1 MPSPGPTAPPALTG
15 PVTTTNSLHGTTAD
29 DQVGIDLTGPAGD
42 LPVGPTALTNGN
54 YVVTSPNWDNG
65 TITDAGAVT
74 WADGTTGLTGPV
86 TTTNSLHGTTEHE
99 KVGRVCFFAD
109 APECVYGEGGVTALT
124 NGGYALATPI
134 WPRPESPGFDVPNV
148 PGAVTYGPAS
158 GGVTGAI
165 SSANSVIGTPPGL
178 LSRPDPA
185 VTSGNAIVVPTGQDR
200 VLVMLLDPED
210 APGDVTAVTPERILE
225 TRDQPGYTTTDSKFQ
240 ATGPLTAGTELA
252 LDVAGR
258 GGIPT
263 NATAAFLNITAIL
276 PDAPGHLT
284 VYPCGTTRPNTSNVN
299 YLPGDVTPNA
309 VLAKIGTNGHV
320 CIWTLATTDLITDT
334 AGYIPQHGATTP
346 IDPERILETR
356 DQPGYTTTDNKFQA
370 TGRLTAGTELAL
382 DVAGRGGIPTNAT
395 AAFLNITAILPDAPG
410 HLTVYPCGT
419 TRPNTSNVNY
429 LPGDVTPNAVLAK
442 IGTNGH
448 VCIWTLATTD
458 LITDTAGYIPQ
469 HGATTPIEPER
480 ILETRDQPGYTT
492 TDNKFQATGRLTAGT
507 ELALDVAGRG
517 GIPTNA
523 TAAFLNITAILP
535 DAPGHL
541 TVYPCG
547 TTRPNT
553 SNVNYLPG
561 DVTPN
566 AVLAKIGTNG
576 HVCIWTLATTDLITD
591 TAGYTAN

>member
-1 MPSPGPTAPPALTG
+1 MTG
-15 PVTTTNSLHGTTAD
+15 P
-29 DQVGIDLTGPAGD
+29 
-42 LPVGPTALTNGN
+42 
-54 YVVTSPNWDNG
+54 
-65 TITDAGAVT
+65 
-74 WADGTTGLTGPV
+74 
-86 TTTNSLHGTTEHE
+86 
-99 KVGRVCFFAD
+99 
-109 APECVYGEGGVTALT
+109 
-124 NGGYALATPI
+124 
-134 WPRPESPGFDVPNV
+134 
-148 PGAVTYGPAS
+148 
-158 GGVTGAI
+158 I

-178 LSRPDPA
+178 LSPPNPR
-185 VTSGNAIVVPTGQDR
+185 VTSGNAVVVPTGQDR

-225 TRDQPGYTTTDSKFQ
+225 TRDEPGYTTTDGEFR
-240 ATGPLTAGTELA
+240 ATGPLTAGTEIA

-263 NATAAFLNITAIL
+263 NATAAFLNITAIH

-284 VYPCGTTRPNTSNVN
+284 VYPCGTPRPTTSNVN
-299 YLPGDVTPNA
+299 YLPGDVAPNA

-320 CIWTLATTDLITDT
+320 CIWTLATTHLITDT

-356 DQPGYTTTDNKFQA
+356 DEPGYTTTDGEFRA
-370 TGRLTAGTELAL
+370 TGPLTAGTEIAL

-395 AAFLNITAILPDAPG
+395 AAFLNITAIHPDAPG

-419 TRPNTSNVNY
+419 PRPTTSNVNY
-429 LPGDVTPNAVLAK
+429 LPGDVAPNAVLAK

-448 VCIWTLATTD
+448 VCIWTLATTH

-469 HGATTPIEPER
+469 HGATTPIDPER
-480 ILETRDQPGYTT
+480 ILETRDEPGYTT
-492 TDNKFQATGRLTAGT
+492 TDGEFRATGPLTAGT
-507 ELALDVAGRG
+507 EIALDVAGRG

-523 TAAFLNITAILP
+523 TAAFLNITAIHP

-547 TTRPNT
+547 TPRPTT

-561 DVTPN
+561 DVAPN

-576 HVCIWTLATTDLITD
+576 HVCIWTLATTHLITD
-591 TAGYTAN
+591 TAGYTFD